1 MCVKYKQLESGL
13 RLRRVNIISPAPRKS
28 EKHYWW
34 QAVAELLPPPLLPL
48 FLGEDNE
55 GFVKIKVL
63 RKIKVQK

>member
-34 QAVAELLPPPLLPL
+34 QAVTELLPPPLLL
-48 FLGEDNE
+48 LLLGEDNE
-55 GFVKIKVL
+55 GRFVK
-63 RKIKVQK
+63 QK